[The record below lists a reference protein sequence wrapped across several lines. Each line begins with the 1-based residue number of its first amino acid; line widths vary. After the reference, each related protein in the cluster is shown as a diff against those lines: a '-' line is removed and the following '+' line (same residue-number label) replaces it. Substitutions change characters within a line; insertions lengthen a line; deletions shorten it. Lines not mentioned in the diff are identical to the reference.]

1 KVEKDIYQLAGK
13 TFQIGSLPQLR
24 EVLYEDL
31 NLPMIKKTGVSKEA
45 STDQETL
52 EKLAILDHPGAALPR
67 KILEYRQLSKL
78 KSTYVDAIPELV
90 QPSTGRVHAAFNQ
103 TVTATG
109 RLSSSNPNLQ
119 NIPVRK
125 EMGQQIRKAFL
136 PKEGWVLV
144 SADYSQIELRLMA
157 HFCGDENMIRAF
169 EQEKDIHSQ
178 VAAEIFSIPETM
190 VSPDM
195 RRTAKTVNF
204 GIIYGISPHGLAQRL
219 EIDRHEASKF
229 IDAYFARYPKVLKY
243 QDQLLAKCRNTG
255 YVTTILGR
263 RRRIDGIRDRSTYQQ
278 RNQPEREA
286 INMEIQGSAADLI
299 KLAMIGV
306 DQALADEKLE
316 GRLLL
321 QIHDELVI
329 ECPESEIGAV
339 KTILKK
345 EMSEKPGAILN
356 LKVPITVE
364 VSAGENW
371 LAQEEVK

>member
-1 KVEKDIYQLAGK
+1 
-13 TFQIGSLPQLR
+13 
-24 EVLYEDL
+24 
-31 NLPMIKKTGVSKEA
+31 M
-45 STDQETL
+45 
-52 EKLAILDHPGAALPR
+52 
-67 KILEYRQLSKL
+67 
-78 KSTYVDAIPELV
+78 
-90 QPSTGRVHAAFNQ
+90 
-103 TVTATG
+103 
-109 RLSSSNPNLQ
+109 
-119 NIPVRK
+119 
-125 EMGQQIRKAFL
+125 
-136 PKEGWVLV
+136 V

-204 GIIYGISPHGLAQRL
+204 GIIYGISAHGLAQRL

-364 VSAGENW
+364 VSSGENW